1 MPKSKTARS
10 NSIARQDRRHN
21 PLSEEYAPSTLKQKP
36 SRKRKQSQTDPTTQE
51 SGYVD
56 SKASRRI
63 LDLGQDLTAED
74 DAERLAKRPAP
85 SPTSVFDGGFVAAP
99 RDVVSDDDEDGE
111 GGVGVGEYDEEEAWG
126 SEEEVEEVE
135 VDPGDLEAFNRF
147 NPSFDPA
154 TLLQTPPADEA
165 DGDGEEEGQPT
176 NLADLILS
184 KIAAHE
190 AQEGGSSG
198 KNPAPFIHGGG
209 AMQDAVELPAKV
221 VEVYTQIGTLLSR
234 YKSGKLPKP
243 FKIIPTLPQWDTL
256 LDITRP
262 ADWTPNA
269 VYEATKLFTSS
280 RPALAQ
286 AFVQDILLPRVRE
299 DIMENKKLNIH
310 LYKALKKS
318 LYKPAAFFRG
328 LVFPLVASGTCTL
341 REATIVGSVVAR
353 VSIPVLHSATA
364 LYRLCEIAAEQMMS
378 DVESAGACNILIR
391 TLLEKKYA
399 LPYRVVDALVFHFL
413 RFKAVQQLQG
423 DVDMGGTTGAAMKSG
438 AGSAMDHKFPVLWHQ
453 CLLAFAQR
461 YKNEITEDQREAL
474 LDLLLVRGH
483 KQIGPEV
490 RRELLEGRG
499 RGVMVEP
506 EGGVGGGDGDD
517 TMDM

>member
-1 MPKSKTARS
+1 MPKTVRS
-10 NSIARQDRRHN
+10 NSSVRGDRRHN
-21 PLSEEYAPSTLKQKP
+21 PLSEEYSPSQPLKQKAGK
-36 SRKRKQSQTDPTTQE
+36 KRKQSHSE
-51 SGYVD
+51 GAEKNAYVD
-56 SKASRRI
+56 SKSSRRI
-63 LDLGQDLTAED
+63 LDLGQDLAAED
-74 DAERLAKRPAP
+74 EAEREAGRPKAP
-85 SPTSVFDGGFVAAP
+85 STAFTFESRFP
-99 RDVVSDDDEDGE
+99 RDVVSDEEDG
-111 GGVGVGEYDEEEAWG
+111 GVEVGEYDDEEAWG

-135 VDPGDLEAFNRF
+135 VDPNDLDTFNRF

-154 TLLQTPPADEA
+154 TLLQPQTDTPDDEA
-165 DGDGEEEGQPT
+165 EGPGT
-176 NLADLILS
+176 SLADLILA

-190 AQEGGSSG
+190 AQSDGVAESR
-198 KNPAPFIHGGG
+198 PIQVQGGG
-209 AMQDAVELPAKV
+209 HPDDAVELPAKV
-221 VEVYTQIGTLLSR
+221 VEVYTQIGLILSR

-243 FKIIPTLPQWDTL
+243 FKILPTLPQWDIL
-256 LDITRP
+256 LSITRP
-262 ADWTPNA
+262 DTWTPNA

-286 AFVQDILLPRVRE
+286 AFCSDILLPRCRE
-299 DIMENKKLNIH
+299 DILSTKKLNVH

-328 LVFPLVASGTCTL
+328 LLFPLSASGTCTL
-341 REATIVGSVVAR
+341 REAAIISSVVAR

-364 LYRLCEIAAEQMMS
+364 LYRLCEISAEQMMV
-378 DVESAGACNILIR
+378 DVEAAGACNIFIR

-413 RFKAVQQLQG
+413 RFRAQQQTN
-423 DVDMGGTTGAAMKSG
+423 DVDMSGTATNNNNNNNGGFGGTKPG
-438 AGSAMDHKFPVLWHQ
+438 DHKLPVLWHQ

-474 LDLLLVRGH
+474 LDLLLSRGH

-506 EGGVGGGDGDD
+506 EITETAGGGGEGGDD
-517 TMDM
+517 TMMDA

>member
-1 MPKSKTARS
+1 MPKAQRS
-10 NSIARQDRRHN
+10 NSAARQERRHN
-21 PLSEEYAPSTLKQKP
+21 PLTEEYAPTNPYKQKQGK
-36 SRKRKQSQTDPTTQE
+36 KRKSTSEEDGQE
-51 SGYVD
+51 AYVD
-56 SKASRRI
+56 SKSSRRI
-63 LDLGQDLTAED
+63 LNLGQDLAAEEEGEREAGRPKP
-74 DAERLAKRPAP
+74 DA
-85 SPTSVFDGGFVAAP
+85 GGAFAFESRFP
-99 RDVVSDDDEDGE
+99 RDVVSDEDEGEAEVPAGTFDDD
-111 GGVGVGEYDEEEAWG
+111 DAWG

-135 VDPGDLEAFNRF
+135 VDPADLEAFNKF

-154 TLLQTPPADEA
+154 TLLQPDQPDADAEA
-165 DGDGEEEGQPT
+165 QGPGT
-176 NLADLILS
+176 NLADLILE

-190 AQEGGSSG
+190 AQQQGGPDGSM
-198 KNPAPFIHGGG
+198 ARDVQGGG
-209 AMQDAVELPAKV
+209 DPDDAVELPGKV
-221 VEVYTQIGTLLSR
+221 VEVYTQVGLILSR

-243 FKIIPTLPQWDTL
+243 FKILTTLPQWDTL
-256 LDITRP
+256 LAITRP
-262 ADWTPNA
+262 DSWTPNA
-269 VYEATKLFTSS
+269 MYEATKLFTSS

-286 AFVQDILLPRVRE
+286 AFCQDVLLPRCRE
-299 DIMENKKLNIH
+299 EIMEKKKLNVH

-328 LVFPLVASGTCTL
+328 LLFPLVGSGTCTL
-341 REATIVGSVVAR
+341 REATIISSVLAR

-378 DVESAGACNILIR
+378 DVESAGACNIFIR

-399 LPYRVVDALVFHFL
+399 LPYRVIDALVFHFL
-413 RFKAVQQLQG
+413 RFRAIQQG
-423 DVDMGGTTGAAMKSG
+423 NDDVSMGGTS
-438 AGSAMDHKFPVLWHQ
+438 AGFPGKKGKGDHKLPVLWHQ

-499 RGVMVEP
+499 RGVVAEP
-506 EGGVGGGDGDD
+506 QADGTGGDD
-517 TMDM
+517 TMMDA